1 MARNSKAEFER
12 RLPKMFDQIQ
22 LHISSIIVVS
32 LIATL
37 VSVLLGL
44 VLAVFYMRIKR
55 EQGFTSDFPWTLVI
69 VPPVVSMLILM
80 LSANLAGGI
89 AVGGLFALT
98 RFRTQQ
104 KETEDIAFVLLT
116 VVIGVICGTG
126 YITYAALFTL
136 IMMVVLFVM
145 YIMKF
150 GQTSDRNMVLKI
162 IVPESLN
169 YENLFDDLLQDG
181 CLSYQIN
188 RVRTTDFG
196 TMFEITYY
204 IVLKKSTSQKQL
216 IDDIR
221 TRNGNLTVSL
231 TVHRFNSEG

>member
-1 MARNSKAEFER
+1 
-12 RLPKMFDQIQ
+12 MFDQIQ
-22 LHISSIIVVS
+22 LYVSDIIIVA
-32 LIATL
+32 LIATA
-37 VSVLLGL
+37 VSVVLGL
-44 VLAVFYMRIKR
+44 VLSLFYMRIKR
-55 EQGFTSDFPWTLVI
+55 EQGYTHDFPWTLVI
-69 VPPVVSMLILM
+69 IPPVVSMLIIM

-116 VVIGVICGTG
+116 VVIGVINGTG
-126 YITYAALFTL
+126 YIAYSVVFTL
-136 IMMVVLFVM
+136 IMMIILFVM
-145 YIMKF
+145 YIVKF

-169 YENLFDDLLQDG
+169 YENLFDDLLKEG

-196 TMFEITYY
+196 TMFELTFYV
-204 IVLKKSTSQKQL
+204 VLKKTTSQKNL
-216 IDDIR
+216 IDQIR
-221 TRNGNLTVSL
+221 TRNGNMTVSL
-231 TVHRFNSEG
+231 TVQRFNSD

>member
-1 MARNSKAEFER
+1 
-12 RLPKMFDQIQ
+12 MFDKIQ
-22 LHISSIIVVS
+22 LYVSDIIVVA
-32 LIATL
+32 LIATA
-37 VSVLLGL
+37 VSVALGL
-44 VLAVFYMRIKR
+44 VLSLFYMRIKR
-55 EQGFTSDFPWTLVI
+55 EQGYTHDFPWTLVI
-69 VPPVVSMLILM
+69 IPPVVSMLIIM

-116 VVIGVICGTG
+116 VVIGVINGTG
-126 YITYAALFTL
+126 YIAYSVVFTL
-136 IMMVVLFVM
+136 IMMIILFVM
-145 YIMKF
+145 YMVKF

-169 YENLFDDLLQDG
+169 YENLFDDLLKDG

-196 TMFEITYY
+196 TMFELTFYV
-204 IVLKKSTSQKQL
+204 VLKKTTSQKNL
-216 IDDIR
+216 IDQIR
-221 TRNGNLTVSL
+221 TRNGNMTVSL
-231 TVHRFNSEG
+231 TVQRFNSD